1 MVKKIGNDSVVLITI
16 KQGDEINKQFEIKE
30 NQISKLRDSLFNSKL
45 EINNATEKYR
55 EILLKNERIKSSID
69 SINQSYF
76 KEKII
81 FNERERAHKRE
92 QKLFAING
100 SVLVL
105 LCLFLAWL

>member
-45 EINNATEKYR
+45 EINNVTEKYR
-55 EILLKNERIKSSID
+55 EILLKNERIKLSID

>member
-55 EILLKNERIKSSID
+55 EILLKNERIKLSID
-69 SINQSYF
+69 SINQSYL

>member
-55 EILLKNERIKSSID
+55 EILLKNERIKLSID